1 MIEISTFLKFEDKGN
16 NEKKS
21 FFELVYVT
29 IVKLDDSV
37 KEKKE
42 IEKIILCD
50 VQKDIQPKLEKS
62 FTDLINNSGF
72 KQVSIKN
79 IDFEKLFNS
88 KVDAVV
94 CDGFV
99 GNVAL
104 KTTEGVIKMFG
115 NFLTAE
121 YKKNWFTKIIALIS
135 LSLLKAFKRR
145 LDPRRYNG
153 ASFLGLNGIVIKSHG
168 GADILSLKTAIITA
182 IEESENKVI
191 EKIKKQIKI
200 ESNLLS

>member
-1 MIEISTFLKFEDKGN
+1 MKNYKILAEFTKDTSSETKDIQTYLFVKDYISKYQLTIDINSQPTKNKLIEISTFLKFEDKEN

-29 IVKLDDSV
+29 IIKLDDSV

-72 KQVSIKN
+72 KQVSVKN

-88 KVDAVV
+88 R
-94 CDGFV
+94 F
-99 GNVAL
+99 N
-104 KTTEGVIKMFG
+104 
-115 NFLTAE
+115 
-121 YKKNWFTKIIALIS
+121 
-135 LSLLKAFKRR
+135 
-145 LDPRRYNG
+145 
-153 ASFLGLNGIVIKSHG
+153 
-168 GADILSLKTAIITA
+168 
-182 IEESENKVI
+182 
-191 EKIKKQIKI
+191 
-200 ESNLLS
+200 

>member
-1 MIEISTFLKFEDKGN
+1 MKNYKILAEFIKDISSETKDIQTYLFVKDYISKYQLTIDISSQPTKNKLIEVSTFLKFEDKEN

-29 IVKLDDSV
+29 IVKLDDGI

-88 KVDAVV
+88 R
-94 CDGFV
+94 F
-99 GNVAL
+99 N
-104 KTTEGVIKMFG
+104 
-115 NFLTAE
+115 
-121 YKKNWFTKIIALIS
+121 
-135 LSLLKAFKRR
+135 
-145 LDPRRYNG
+145 
-153 ASFLGLNGIVIKSHG
+153 
-168 GADILSLKTAIITA
+168 
-182 IEESENKVI
+182 
-191 EKIKKQIKI
+191 
-200 ESNLLS
+200 

>member
-1 MIEISTFLKFEDKGN
+1 MKNYKILGEFIKDISSETKDIQTYLFVKDYISKYQLTIDINSQPTKNKLIEISTFLKFEDKGN

-29 IVKLDDSV
+29 IIKLDDSV

-72 KQVSIKN
+72 KQVSVKN

-88 KVDAVV
+88 R
-94 CDGFV
+94 F
-99 GNVAL
+99 N
-104 KTTEGVIKMFG
+104 
-115 NFLTAE
+115 
-121 YKKNWFTKIIALIS
+121 
-135 LSLLKAFKRR
+135 
-145 LDPRRYNG
+145 
-153 ASFLGLNGIVIKSHG
+153 
-168 GADILSLKTAIITA
+168 
-182 IEESENKVI
+182 
-191 EKIKKQIKI
+191 
-200 ESNLLS
+200 

>member
-1 MIEISTFLKFEDKGN
+1 MKNYKILAEFVKDISSETKDIQTYLFVKDYISKYQLTIDISSQPTKNKLIGVSTFLKFEDKEN

-29 IVKLDDSV
+29 IVKLDDGI

-72 KQVSIKN
+72 KQISLKN

-88 KVDAVV
+88 R
-94 CDGFV
+94 F
-99 GNVAL
+99 N
-104 KTTEGVIKMFG
+104 
-115 NFLTAE
+115 
-121 YKKNWFTKIIALIS
+121 
-135 LSLLKAFKRR
+135 
-145 LDPRRYNG
+145 
-153 ASFLGLNGIVIKSHG
+153 
-168 GADILSLKTAIITA
+168 
-182 IEESENKVI
+182 
-191 EKIKKQIKI
+191 
-200 ESNLLS
+200 